1 VPEHLSDYDYPLPP
15 ERIAQRPLA
24 DRAACR
30 LLQLDLSSGALADRR
45 FRDLPA
51 LLAPGD
57 LLVVNDT
64 RVLPAR
70 LRGERERGGAGPVEL
85 LLHSPGAD
93 GRWLGLL
100 RPARR
105 FRPGDVFRAAAGRV
119 RIAVEEAG
127 GAPGGEGSRW
137 LRLLAPADWPAAMAL
152 AGELPLPPYIARPAD
167 ARDAEDYQT
176 RFARVDGAVAA
187 PTAGLHFDEALLA
200 ALAARGVARAAL
212 TLHVGIGTFQ
222 PVRAEDPARHAMH
235 GERYALPAATRRAV
249 DATRAAG
256 GRVIAVGTTVAR
268 ALETPTAAA
277 WAGAGELAG
286 ETRLFIRPP
295 YACQRLDGLVTNF
308 HLPRSTLLM
317 LVAALAGRERILAAY
332 AHALRAGYRFF
343 SYGDAMLLLP
353 PPAAAGSAAGE
364 TRA

>member
-1 VPEHLSDYDYPLPP
+1 MAERLSDYDFPLPP
-15 ERIAQRPLA
+15 GRIAQRPPA

-30 LLQLDLSSGALADRR
+30 LLQLDLASGELADRH
-45 FRDLPA
+45 FRELTD

-64 RVLPAR
+64 RVLAAR
-70 LRGERERGGAGPVEL
+70 LRGRREREGAGAAEL
-85 LLHSPGAD
+85 LLHTPGAD

-105 FRPGDVFRAAAGRV
+105 FRPGDVFLAAAGRV

-127 GAPGGEGSRW
+127 ADPGSEGSRW
-137 LRLLAPADWPAAMAL
+137 LRLLAPGDWPAAMAL
-152 AGELPLPPYIARPAD
+152 AGELPLPPYIERPAD
-167 ARDAEDYQT
+167 ARDTEDYQT

-187 PTAGLHFDEALLA
+187 PTAGLHFDEALLS
-200 ALAARGVARAAL
+200 ALDARGVARAAL

-222 PVRAEDPARHAMH
+222 PVREEDPSRHPMH
-235 GERYALPAATRRAV
+235 GERYALPATTRRAV

-268 ALETPTAAA
+268 ALESPAPAD
-277 WAGAGELAG
+277 WASDGTLTG

-295 YACQRLDGLVTNF
+295 FAFQRLDGLLTNF

-332 AHALRAGYRFF
+332 AHAVLAGYRFF

-353 PPAAAGSAAGE
+353 PRAA
-364 TRA
+364 TRAEAGA